1 MGSSRRA
8 VRALAARTGPYCRPS
23 LSSPTTSDGLDRGRT
38 PEVCT
43 ERVVSNHQ
51 SSAARTRNLRL
62 EASGIG
68 LYPSGLVFWFLWPFS
83 DGDSVTE
90 PGIETTC
97 LEKRISPLRDSQ
109 MRKLLRSK

>member
-8 VRALAARTGPYCRPS
+8 ARALAARTGPYCRPS
-23 LSSPTTSDGLDRGRT
+23 LSSPTISEGLDRGRT
-38 PEVCT
+38 PDVGT

-68 LYPSGLVFWFLWPFS
+68 LFPPGLAFWFPWPFS

-90 PGIETTC
+90 PGN
-97 LEKRISPLRDSQ
+97 RDD
-109 MRKLLRSK
+109 MG